1 MENDYKN
8 DTNPYRQ
15 IEKISTYT
23 PAKLPADVE
32 FKLLQQ
38 NKNLRPRV
46 REPEQK
52 KEISMDSTMHQEPQ
66 RARMKRTLD
75 HMDEHDRNINYDK
88 YTGEI
93 QYDGVKAPDS
103 DVRELLSTLTSKKK
117 RLTAPKGWDLFMR
130 SLKDTDAPADI
141 HLGWKWNKCVERGG
155 GLGFTKRLIH

>member
-1 MENDYKN
+1 MTTKIIPIPIDILKAL
-8 DTNPYRQ
+8 
-15 IEKISTYT
+15 EKISTDT

-52 KEISMDSTMHQEPQ
+52 KEISMDSTMHHMQ
-66 RARMKRTLD
+66 RARIKRTLD
-75 HMDEHDRNINYDK
+75 HIVEHDGNIKYDK

-93 QYDGVKAPDS
+93 QYNGVKAPDS
-103 DVRELLSTLTSKKK
+103 DVIELLSTLTSKKN
-117 RLTAPKGWDLFMR
+117 RITAPKGWDLFMR

-141 HLGWKWNKCVERGG
+141 HLGWKWNKSVEKGDWG
-155 GLGFTKRLIH
+155 SLKDE